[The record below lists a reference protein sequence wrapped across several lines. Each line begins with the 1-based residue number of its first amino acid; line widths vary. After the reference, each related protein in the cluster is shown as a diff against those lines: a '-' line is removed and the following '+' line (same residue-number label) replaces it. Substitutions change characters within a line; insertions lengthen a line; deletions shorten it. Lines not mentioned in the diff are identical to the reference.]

1 MVRGRVISF
10 VLMLLVW
17 SVQCNVHPTQFDYI
31 GGKYDFHKLP
41 DQNTS
46 GPFLVQ
52 VRNTYICQTNVF
64 YFRIGDDGDLVMQRV
79 LILLL

>member
-17 SVQCNVHPTQFDYI
+17 SVQCNVQPTQFDYI

-52 VRNTYICQTNVF
+52 VRLYLSNKCSI
-64 YFRIGDDGDLVMQRV
+64 LESVMMV
-79 LILLL
+79 IW